1 MNSVPTVGFYGKLP
15 CNGDFLHRRVPRE
28 FVEVWDRWV
37 CESLLAGRHRL
48 QERWRE
54 AYLRSPAWRFV
65 LAQGL
70 CGDGM
75 YAGIMLPSV
84 DRVGR
89 CFPLAIVARWSVENS
104 ELQTA
109 CSQKRWFESAV
120 ALALATLSS
129 PTIDFE
135 EFDRRVAGL
144 AADIIVGGDR
154 TAGPGTMALRE
165 LERRLYPLSFWWSSA
180 SDEPKSDMLCVSGLP
195 DPGGFAVMW
204 PRPAAARGDFLTLP

>member
-1 MNSVPTVGFYGKLP
+1 M
-15 CNGDFLHRRVPRE
+15 
-28 FVEVWDRWV
+28 WDCWI
-37 CESLLAGRHRL
+37 CESLLASRQRL
-48 QERWRE
+48 QECWRE

-70 CGDGM
+70 CGEGM
-75 YAGIMLPSV
+75 YAGIMLPSI

-89 CFPLAIVARWSVENS
+89 CFPLTIVACWGVENS

-109 CSQKRWFESAV
+109 CNQKRWFESAV
-120 ALALATLSS
+120 ALGLATLSS
-129 PTIDFE
+129 PTIDFD

-144 AADIIVGGDR
+144 AADLVAGGDR
-154 TAGPGTMALRE
+154 TAGPGAMALRE

-180 SDEPKSDMLCVSGLP
+180 SGETKSDMLCVSGLP

-204 PRPAAARGDFLTLP
+204 PKPASARRPS